1 MRKISI
7 LLLILAMAF
16 LISTA
21 TAAGVIVTV
30 NAGTAGEG
38 KTATIPVTVSGASNL
53 GAMDL
58 VLTYDPTVLKFTSVE
73 LGDLSTNGIVEG
85 KEVQSGMAKISFA
98 DSKGISGDGNILKVT
113 FDVTGKKGSTTNL
126 GVSAQAY
133 GLDLKDIP
141 TTAQGG
147 AIAVKSGIEMAIII
161 AALSVGIVFFKKR
174 RE

>member
-21 TAAGVIVTV
+21 TAGVIVTV

-98 DSKGISGDGNILKVT
+98 DTKGISGDGNILKVT

-161 AALSVGIVFFKKR
+161 ASLSIGIVFFKKR

>member
-21 TAAGVIVTV
+21 TAGVIVTV

-38 KTATIPVTVSGASNL
+38 KTATIPVTVNGASNL

-98 DSKGISGDGNILKVT
+98 DTKGISGDGNILKVT

-161 AALSVGIVFFKKR
+161 ASLSIGIVFFKKR
-174 RE
+174 RG